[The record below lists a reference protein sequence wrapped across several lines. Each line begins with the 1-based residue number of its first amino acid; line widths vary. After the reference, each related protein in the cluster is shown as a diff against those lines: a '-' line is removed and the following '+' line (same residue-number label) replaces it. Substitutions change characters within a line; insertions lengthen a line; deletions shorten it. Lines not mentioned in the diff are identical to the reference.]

1 MSTDQ
6 RQQTTPEP
14 SHGLRETAR
23 ELAGDSKAAI
33 EAAEAAIERAT
44 EATRSTLIKQPSTGA
59 AIAGAVGVTAAV
71 AFGAVEAVLGGAV
84 AYAAYRLLRRRKEHR
99 ERAAH

>member
-1 MSTDQ
+1 MTTDQ
-6 RQQTTPEP
+6 QQQTPAKP
-14 SHGLRETAR
+14 AHGLRETAR

-33 EAAEAAIERAT
+33 EAAIERAT
-44 EATRSTLIKQPSTGA
+44 EATKSTLIRRPSTGA